1 MDVKTQIKW
10 TINWLDLISIEKTW
24 QTATIDKDDC
34 AFSVVYSLLEIK
46 SKVYIYIYILENIFK
61 IPWSM

>member
-10 TINWLDLISIEKTW
+10 TLNWLDLISIEKTW
-24 QTATIDKDDC
+24 QTIEKDGC
-34 AFSVVYSLLEIK
+34 TFSVVYSLLEMK
-46 SKVYIYIYILENIFK
+46 SKVYIYIYIYIVENIFK